1 VAGTNGWVGV
11 DLRHFVALET
21 VAREASFHRAAAKLG
36 YTQSAVSQQ
45 IAALERA
52 VGHKLV
58 ERPGGAQPVHL
69 TRAGEIVVEHA
80 HAIGARLATAQA
92 DLRAL
97 VAGELSPL
105 RLGFFG
111 HGLGALMPGIF
122 RRLQELE
129 DVDFDIFV
137 SESRRD
143 DELLEQLQQG
153 EIDIA
158 FVHAPVLGDDYEH
171 VTLLEDDHV
180 LVVHAEQTER
190 MQAIAGRLDEIAA
203 LPLIGYKASSTCQLA
218 DLFRSHSLE
227 ASWLIQSDD
236 SETIYAAVAA
246 GLGVALI
253 PRMGTLSFGPLVWVV
268 EPDCGLPRRRVGLA
282 WSAVRGE
289 SGSAQL
295 FVEAALAEAS
305 TFARQALSLAS

>member
-69 TRAGEIVVEHA
+69 TRAGEIVAEHA
-80 HAIGARLATAQA
+80 HAIAARLATAQA

-122 RRLQELE
+122 RRLQDLE

-143 DELLEQLQQG
+143 EELLEQLRQG

-158 FVHAPVLGDDYEH
+158 FVHEPVVGDDYQH
-171 VTLLEDDHV
+171 VTLLEDEHV
-180 LVVHAEQTER
+180 LVVHADQAER
-190 MQAIAGRLDEIAA
+190 MQAIAGRLGEVAA
-203 LPLIGYKASSTCQLA
+203 LPLIGYKVSSTCQLTN
-218 DLFRSHSLE
+218 LFHSHNLE

-253 PRMGTLSFGPLVWVV
+253 PRLGTLSFGPLVRVV
-268 EPDCGLPRRRVGLA
+268 QLDCGMPPRRVGLA

-289 SGSAQL
+289 SGSARL
-295 FVEAALAEAS
+295 FVEAALAEAA
-305 TFARQALSLAS
+305 TFTRQYLSLAS

>member
-1 VAGTNGWVGV
+1 VAPTNGWVGV

-80 HAIGARLATAQA
+80 HAIGARLSTAQA

-105 RLGFFG
+105 RVGFFG
-111 HGLGALMPGIF
+111 HGLGALVPGIF
-122 RRLQELE
+122 RRLQELD
-129 DVDFDIFV
+129 DVDFEIYV
-137 SESRRD
+137 SEARRD
-143 DELLEQLQQG
+143 EELLERLSQG

-158 FVHAPVLGDDYEH
+158 FVHEPVAGDGYEH
-171 VTLLEDDHV
+171 VTLIEDEHV
-180 LVVHAEQTER
+180 LVVQAEQAEA
-190 MQAIAGRLDEIAA
+190 MKAIAHRLDEIAA

-218 DLFRSHSLE
+218 DFFRAHALD
-227 ASWLIQSDD
+227 ACWLIQSDD
-236 SETIYAAVAA
+236 SETIYASVAA
-246 GLGVALI
+246 GLGVALV
-253 PRMGTLSFGPLVWVV
+253 PRLGTLSFGAGVQVV
-268 EPDCGLPRRRVGLA
+268 DLDCGLPPRRVGLA
-282 WSAVRGE
+282 WSSVRGE
-289 SGSAQL
+289 SGSARL
-295 FVEAALAEAS
+295 YVEAALAEAA
-305 TFARQALSLAS
+305 TFARQHLSLAS